1 MNTRKKG
8 AGLIISYVCTLLMA
22 GCLSTAS
29 FCLADDHGQ
38 SAKQYYRHGA
48 ESKNGALAGFMGKGR
63 DEGEETTGQI
73 VAWSLGVANLTVAL
87 SILIR
92 WLKELVGLPHQTKSR
107 LTSFN
112 AIQKKFLMNFH
123 YILNP
128 LILLVAIV
136 HWTLSRCKS
145 TALPECGLVIMA
157 GIAVLGVALKFKLCP
172 KSFLRNIYR
181 IHTNPL
187 LLLLVL
193 SLLIIGHISMD

>member
-1 MNTRKKG
+1 MITRERG
-8 AGLIISYVCTLLMA
+8 AGLIISYVCLLLMV

-29 FCLADDHGQ
+29 LCLADDHGQ
-38 SAKQYYRHGA
+38 SAKQQYKHGG
-48 ESKNGALAGFMGKGR
+48 ESKKGVLAGFMGKDR
-63 DEGEETTGQI
+63 DKGDETTGQI

-87 SILIR
+87 SILTR
-92 WLKELVGLPHQTKSR
+92 WLKELVGLPPQTKSR

-112 AIQKKFLMNFH
+112 TTQKKFLMNFH

-136 HWTLSRCKS
+136 HWSLSRCQS
-145 TALPECGLVIMA
+145 TALPEWGLVIMG
-157 GIAVLGVALKFKLCP
+157 GIAVLGVVLKFKLCP
-172 KSFLRNIYR
+172 KSILRSIYR

-193 SLLIIGHISMD
+193 SLLIIGHFSMD